1 MDVTKAI
8 FQIESSVCILN
19 DKDIII
25 DKWTAIA
32 LEHFLT
38 EEIVDLD
45 QEKSFFFNSGKLCLI
60 VSGEKLSR
68 SKEKGILMGKISGN

>member
-1 MDVTKAI
+1 MDVTKAV
-8 FQIESSVCILN
+8 FQIESSVCILK

-38 EEIVDLD
+38 EEIFDLD
-45 QEKSFFFNSGKLCLI
+45 QEKSFFFVIPESYVC
-60 VSGEKLSR
+60 SFQEKS
-68 SKEKGILMGKISGN
+68 